1 MSTLKLNNLEA
12 ATGTTINIA
21 SGDKISG
28 ASGAIA
34 VPGSVVQTVNA
45 THNTEITTASTSF
58 VATALNALITPKFS
72 TSKILVSFSLPV
84 YSASGT
90 HVVGTVFRETGTAA
104 SGDAISGTNLG
115 SSSWGF
121 SSVYDPSAGNMGG
134 VHCSGI
140 FDSPSTTSQLR
151 YTVACLSHNGGT
163 VYAFINGAMAT
174 LVVQE
179 IAQ

>member
-1 MSTLKLNNLEA
+1 MSTLRVDNLRGQTA
-12 ATGTTINIA
+12 DGTN
-21 SGDKISG
+21 KY
-28 ASGAIA
+28 
-34 VPGSVVQTVNA
+34 VVQVENS
-45 THNTEITTASTSF
+45 THNTEITTTSTSF
-58 VATALNALITPKFS
+58 VATLLTASITPKFN

-90 HVVGTVFRETGTAA
+90 HVVGTVFRESGTAS
-104 SGDAISGTNLG
+104 SGSAISGTNLG
-115 SSSWGF
+115 QASWGF

-174 LVVQE
+174 LVLQE